1 MPSDAIRRVRPAA
14 YAVCVEDERI
24 LLARWVSHEGERLWT
39 VPGGGL
45 DHGEDPYD
53 AAIREV
59 EEETGYLVELER
71 LLGVDSHHVIYPP
84 DPVNGPSPRDF
95 QGLRI
100 IYQGRI
106 AGGELRNETAGSTD
120 LARWIP
126 LAEVEGLPRVP
137 LVDIAIALYR
147 ERPALGRIVR

>member
-1 MPSDAIRRVRPAA
+1 MSSDARRRFRPAA
-14 YAVCVEDERI
+14 YAVCIENERI
-24 LLARWVSHEGERLWT
+24 LLARWVSHDGERLWT
-39 VPGGGL
+39 LPGGGL

-71 LLGVDSHHVIYPP
+71 LLGVDSHQVIYPP

-106 AGGELRNETAGSTD
+106 AGGELRNEADGSTD
-120 LARWIP
+120 LAAWIP
-126 LAEVEGLPRVP
+126 LADVAGLPGSHSSTSRSRS
-137 LVDIAIALYR
+137 IGSG
-147 ERPALGRIVR
+147 RPWGG